1 MTREPIYAALFEKL
15 RVISSLVTASRK
27 LKHWADVPDIQ
38 QPALFQAQKS
48 ENVTGMPKFPRV
60 WELAVDVYLY
70 VKTAKDP
77 QAAPSTILN
86 PLMDAVQ
93 NALAPDDPK
102 LERCTL
108 GGLVEHCWIEGRVE
122 TDEGALG
129 DQAVAIV
136 PILIKLTAY

>member
-1 MTREPIYAALFEKL
+1 
-15 RVISSLVTASRK
+15 
-27 LKHWADVPDIQ
+27 
-38 QPALFQAQKS
+38 
-48 ENVTGMPKFPRV
+48 
-60 WELAVDVYLY
+60 